1 MSFYDENKAIKAASE
16 DPALVFE
23 LIREGHVELV
33 DKLLKKKIVDINLTD
48 DSGNDILTRLL
59 KHGAYDVVLRHM
71 SNKEWDVNH
80 QNVDGNTFAH
90 QLVSINYVN
99 VIDII
104 TKLKKNKNF
113 IPNIKN
119 NKGETIL
126 DKSINGKYMYTTVK
140 VLEDERF
147 DNIDI
152 MSFKNLYN
160 TYVKS
165 NNYGK
170 YSKLTNL
177 NIIIE
182 SLEDKNLLPRMEK
195 LVEFIKNN
203 YDYIKDE
210 LFKDRLNSLD
220 QVING
225 LLNESNA

>member
-1 MSFYDENKAIKAASE
+1 MNFYDENKAIKAASE

-23 LIREGHVELV
+23 LIKEGHADLV
-33 DKLLKKKIVDINLTD
+33 DKLLKKKLVDINTTD
-48 DSGNDILTRLL
+48 DAGNDILTRLL
-59 KHGAYDVVLRHM
+59 RHGAYDIVLRHM
-71 SNKEWDVNH
+71 TNKEWDVNH
-80 QNVDGNTFAH
+80 QNMDGNTFAH
-90 QLVSINYVN
+90 HLVSINYVN

-104 TKLKKNKNF
+104 TKLKKNRSF
-113 IPNIKN
+113 VPNIKN

-126 DKSINGKYMYTTVK
+126 DKSINEKYMYTTVK

-177 NIIIE
+177 NIIVE
-182 SLEDKNLLPRMEK
+182 SLEDKKLLPRMEK
-195 LVEFIKNN
+195 LIEFIKNN
-203 YDYIKDE
+203 YDFIKDE
-210 LFKDRLNSLD
+210 LFKDRLSCLD

-225 LLNESNA
+225 LLKESNA

>member
-1 MSFYDENKAIKAASE
+1 MIFYDEDKTMKAASD
-16 DPALVFE
+16 DPSLIFE
-23 LIREGHVELV
+23 LIKEGHIELV
-33 DKLLKKKIVDINLTD
+33 DKILKKKLVDINTVD
-48 DSGNDILTRLL
+48 ESGTDILTRLL
-59 KHGAYDVVLRHM
+59 RHGDYDVVLRHM
-71 SNKEWDVNH
+71 SNKNWDINH
-80 QNVDGNTFAH
+80 QNQDGNTFAH
-90 QLVSINYVN
+90 YLVAINYVN
-99 VIDII
+99 VIEII

-126 DKSINGKYMYTTVK
+126 DKSINDNYIYTTVK

-147 DNIDI
+147 NNIDI
-152 MSFKNLYN
+152 ISFKNLYN

-170 YSKLTNL
+170 YSKLINL

-195 LVEFIKNN
+195 LIEFIKTN
-203 YDYIKDE
+203 YDFIKDE
-210 LFKDRLNSLD
+210 LFKDRLNSID

-225 LLNESNA
+225 LLKENNA

>member
-1 MSFYDENKAIKAASE
+1 MSFYDESKAIKAASE
-16 DPALVFE
+16 EPDLVFE

-33 DKLLKKKIVDINLTD
+33 DKILKKKLVDINLTD

-71 SNKEWDVNH
+71 SNKDWDVNH

-126 DKSINGKYMYTTVK
+126 DKSINEKYMYTTVK

-152 MSFKNLYN
+152 ISFKNLYN

-165 NNYGK
+165 KNYGK

-210 LFKDRLNSLD
+210 LFKDSLNSLD

-225 LLNESNA
+225 LLKESNA

>member
-1 MSFYDENKAIKAASE
+1 MSFYDESKAIKAASE
-16 DPALVFE
+16 EPDLVFE

-33 DKLLKKKIVDINLTD
+33 DKILKKKLVDINLTD

-71 SNKEWDVNH
+71 SNKDWDVNH

-126 DKSINGKYMYTTVK
+126 DKSINEKYMYTTVK

-152 MSFKNLYN
+152 ISFKNLYN

-210 LFKDRLNSLD
+210 LFKDSLNSLD

-225 LLNESNA
+225 LLKESNA

>member
-1 MSFYDENKAIKAASE
+1 MSFYDESKAIKAASE
-16 DPALVFE
+16 EPDLVFE

-33 DKLLKKKIVDINLTD
+33 DKILKKKLVDINLTD

-71 SNKEWDVNH
+71 SNKDWDVNH

-113 IPNIKN
+113 LPNIKN

-126 DKSINGKYMYTTVK
+126 DKSINEKYMYTTVK

-152 MSFKNLYN
+152 ISFKNLYN

-210 LFKDRLNSLD
+210 LFKDSLNSLD

-225 LLNESNA
+225 LLKESNA

>member
-33 DKLLKKKIVDINLTD
+33 DKILKKKQVDINLTD

-59 KHGAYDVVLRHM
+59 KQGAYDVVLRHM
-71 SNKEWDVNH
+71 SNKSWDVNH

-126 DKSINGKYMYTTVK
+126 DKSINEKYMYTTVK

-152 MSFKNLYN
+152 ISFKRLYN

-170 YSKLTNL
+170 YTKLTNL
-177 NIIIE
+177 NIIVE
-182 SLEDKNLLPRMEK
+182 SLEDKKLLPRMEK

-210 LFKDRLNSLD
+210 LFRDSLSSLD

-225 LLNESNA
+225 LLKESNA